1 MADDDYKYLRDKV
14 DSIFE
19 RTEQIPVIILR
30 LDGLNNFKAKCEID
44 RDEFDN
50 RVKKLET
57 EVVSDGKIEEFKK
70 ETRKNRKWL
79 IGIFITVII
88 FIGTVAYQKAITKVE
103 GSSVPQYCNCSES
116 KRCVCNQDV
125 CGCVECRTAIIE
137 KEN

>member
-88 FIGTVAYQKAITKVE
+88 FIGTMAYQKVTVKAE
-103 GSSVPQYCNCSES
+103 EASAPQYCNCSES
-116 KRCVCNQDV
+116 NYCICNKDI

>member
-1 MADDDYKYLRDKV
+1 MLDDDYKYLRGKV
-14 DSIFE
+14 DSIFK

-30 LDGLNNFKAKCEID
+30 LDGLNDFKAKCEKD
-44 RDEFDN
+44 RDVFEG
-50 RVKKLET
+50 RVNTLET

-88 FIGTVAYQKAITKVE
+88 FIGTMTYQKAITKVE
-103 GSSVPQYCNCSES
+103 GSPAPQYCNCGES
-116 KRCVCNQDV
+116 KRCLCNQDA
-125 CGCVECRTAIIE
+125 CGCVECRTAITE